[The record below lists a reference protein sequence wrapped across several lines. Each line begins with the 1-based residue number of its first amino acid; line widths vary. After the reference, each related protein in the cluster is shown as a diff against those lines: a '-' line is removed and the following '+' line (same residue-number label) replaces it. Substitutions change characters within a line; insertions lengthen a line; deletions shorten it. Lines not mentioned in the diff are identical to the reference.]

1 MGFSPG
7 GLKGKGG
14 AAKAEEKAEKT
25 VFDLKLEGGFD
36 SGAKIKII
44 KEVRSFTD
52 LGLKEAKELV
62 EKAPAVLKKGV
73 TKEEAEKI
81 IEKMKGVASTTAKG
95 SVEIWERNMNG
106 IGSVFFA
113 KFGLAFAYDVVLSII
128 VAFAEKVVTRSIVI
142 NFCKFADEFAGKNFR
157 RSADT
162 CSLHFIQHLQL
173 ERRWCYGEYTDWHLV
188 VFHSESRSTLTV
200 IEVIKPKFWF

>member
-14 AAKAEEKAEKT
+14 AAKVEEKAEKT

-81 IEKMKGVASTTAKG
+81 IEKMKGVDKQAQSAKCAKG
-95 SVEIWERNMNG
+95 SVEKWERNMNG

-113 KFGLAFAYDVVLSII
+113 KFGLAFAYDVSSIAI
-128 VAFAEKVVTRSIVI
+128 H
-142 NFCKFADEFAGKNFR
+142 FCKFADEFAGKNFP

-188 VFHSESRSTLTV
+188 VFHSESWSTLAVIKV
-200 IEVIKPKFWF
+200 IEPKFWF

>member
-81 IEKMKGVASTTAKG
+81 IEKMKGVDKQAQSAK
-95 SVEIWERNMNG
+95 WERNMNG

-128 VAFAEKVVTRSIVI
+128 MAFAEKVVSSSIAI
-142 NFCKFADEFAGKNFR
+142 HFCKFADEFAGKNFP

-188 VFHSESRSTLTV
+188 VFHSESWSTLAVIKV
-200 IEVIKPKFWF
+200 IEPKFWF